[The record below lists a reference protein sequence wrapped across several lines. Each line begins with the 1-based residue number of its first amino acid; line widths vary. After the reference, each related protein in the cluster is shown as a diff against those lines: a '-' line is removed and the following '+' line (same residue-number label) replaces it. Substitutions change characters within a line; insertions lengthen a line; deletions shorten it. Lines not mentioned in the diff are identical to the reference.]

1 MKYQNIEKLYDQSEH
16 VESSCSRAK
25 NIENS
30 CILKMCKSNDFAPL
44 DLKKEIYFAK
54 KADKHGVGPKINS
67 YGFYNK
73 IGFIEME
80 KMKTSLKKIM
90 EDDKITK
97 FHLKSLK
104 KVLKKMWKRGK
115 FVHMD
120 LHAENI
126 WFDKKNQAKLI
137 DFGFVEENYNN
148 EDTTKAKNDLV
159 ESSYDIHSLIEFLL
173 PNSKKKEELLKLKEI
188 MSGSWM

>member
-1 MKYQNIEKLYDQSEH
+1 MKYRNIEKLYEQSEH

-25 NIENS
+25 NIEDS
-30 CILKMCKSNDFAPL
+30 YILKMCKSNDFAPS

-54 KADKHGVGPKINS
+54 RADKHGVGPKINN

-80 KMKTSLKKIM
+80 KMKFSLKKIM
-90 EDDKITK
+90 EDDKITN

-104 KVLKKMWKRGK
+104 KVLKKMWKRGN
-115 FVHMD
+115 FIHMD

-126 WFDKKNQAKLI
+126 WFNNKNQAKLI
-137 DFGFVEENYNN
+137 DFGIVEEYCTK
-148 EDTTKAKNDLV
+148 EDTVKAKNDLIS
-159 ESSYDIHSLIEFLL
+159 SSYDIHSLIEFLL
-173 PNSKKKEELLKLKEI
+173 PTSKKKEELLKLKEI
-188 MSGSWM
+188 MSGTWM